1 MIRSRPPLRFLMMA
15 QNNSKNTNDSQTSSP
30 KAKPESG
37 PVPNSEHR
45 HGGGSPAKAIL
56 YAFIANSCIAIAK
69 LIAAIYTSSGSMMAE
84 SIHSFADS
92 GNQVLLFIGLKGA
105 EKPADKDHP
114 MGYGKLS
121 YFWSFIVA
129 LMLFSVGGIYS
140 VYEGWHK
147 LSSTAE
153 LSHVWVALLVL
164 GGAILIEGWSLA
176 GAVREANLMRGKRSF
191 GLWLKNTRNAEIV
204 VVLGEDFAA
213 IVGLVLAFGFLTAAY
228 LTGNPVYDAYGSIC
242 IGVVLIAVAMFVA
255 FRIQSLLIGKS
266 AEPELQELIKE
277 LIAADENIEHLF
289 NAITM
294 QFGPKVMLA
303 AKIKMDDNIS
313 LAEAV
318 NHINALER
326 DIKAAFPEVGWCFI
340 EPDDTDE

>member
-1 MIRSRPPLRFLMMA
+1 MEDNNTSITSNSASEDMKEQPPG
-15 QNNSKNTNDSQTSSP
+15 Q
-30 KAKPESG
+30 G
-37 PVPNSEHR
+37 H
-45 HGGGSPAKAIL
+45 GGSPAKAIM
-56 YAFIANSCIAIAK
+56 YAFVANGCIAIAK

-84 SIHSFADS
+84 SIHSFADC

-105 EKPADKDHP
+105 ERPADEDHP
-114 MGYGKLS
+114 LGYGKLS

-147 LSSTAE
+147 LSSTE
-153 LSHVWVALLVL
+153 PLSDVWVALVVL

-191 GLWLKNTRNAEIV
+191 SVWLKNTRNAEIV

-213 IVGLVLAFGFLTAAY
+213 ILGLALAFGFLTAAF
-228 LTGNPVYDAYGSIC
+228 LTGNSIYDAYGSIC
-242 IGVVLIAVAMFVA
+242 IGMVLISVAIFVA

-303 AKIKMDDNIS
+303 AKIKMDDKITV
-313 LAEAV
+313 AEAAE
-318 NHINALER
+318 HINALER
-326 DIKAAFPEVGWCFI
+326 QIKVAFPQVGWCFI
-340 EPDDTDE
+340 EPDNTDD